1 MNFLIEADKNL
12 LIWLN
17 AKHAQWLDGFMFA
30 ATGTVFWMPF
40 YFLLIYLFFKHL
52 DNKAWLVLGCIAL
65 TILVSDQLTSSI
77 LKPLIERLRPSH
89 EPSLDGII
97 HLFRTENGNFYK
109 GGKFGFPSSHASNA
123 FGVAIFSWLVLRNQI
138 VWIGLLTFP
147 LALIISYT
155 RIYLGVHYPGDI
167 LFGALLGSALGF
179 LGWKLIFRKTEHYFK
194 TKAENKQ

>member
-52 DNKAWLVLGCIAL
+52 DNKAWLVLGCIGL
-65 TILVSDQLTSSI
+65 TILVSDQLTSSL
-77 LKPLIERLRPSH
+77 LKPLTERLRPSH

-97 HLFRTENGNFYK
+97 HLFQTESGKFYK

-123 FGVAIFSWLVLRNQI
+123 FGVAVFTWLILRNQI
-138 VWIGLLTFP
+138 GWIGLLTFP

-155 RIYLGVHYPGDI
+155 RIYLGVHYPSDI
-167 LFGALLGSALGF
+167 IFGAALGAALGF
-179 LGWKLIFRKTEHYFK
+179 LCWKFIFRKTEHYFK
-194 TKAENKQ
+194 TQAEGKQ